1 MPKCNA
7 LSPIRP
13 ETSVPAPDWP
23 TTDVQPRHL
32 VPCTADLVASAKAG
46 PSVHEGAVTNL
57 DWCRAEAARI
67 NRVKGRTAM
76 VYVRSNLCTLYVN
89 PYGAT
94 R

>member
-1 MPKCNA
+1 MKCHA
-7 LSPIRP
+7 LSPVRA
-13 ETSVPAPDWP
+13 EVPVPPPDWP

-46 PSVHEGAVTNL
+46 PSVHKGAVTNL

-67 NRVKGRTAM
+67 NRVKGRTAL
-76 VYVRSNLCTLYVN
+76 VYVRADLCTLYVN
-89 PYGAT
+89 RCGAA